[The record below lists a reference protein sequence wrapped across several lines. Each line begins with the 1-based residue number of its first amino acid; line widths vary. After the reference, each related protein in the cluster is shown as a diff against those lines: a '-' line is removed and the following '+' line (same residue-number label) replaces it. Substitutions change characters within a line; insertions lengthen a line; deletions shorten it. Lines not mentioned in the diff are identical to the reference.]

1 MEYGSLIEITFKG
14 ERMKQLFKILVCL
27 CCFSVMIP
35 NKVMANPD
43 ISISKQQKIEDLSDF
58 TGQTIITVYRVVD
71 VSEDYKPR
79 IEIRMRANF
88 EHGKV
93 VSIAKIIHYVLDRKS
108 YNSEEVKG
116 FEGKLFVNLNDEKS
130 IFVSLVGN
138 FFEQDSGFLNWEI
151 NLDLGPY
158 HFQFPL
164 TKDLPI
170 DYEETLIIK

>member
-1 MEYGSLIEITFKG
+1 
-14 ERMKQLFKILVCL
+14 MKQLFKILVCL
-27 CCFSVMIP
+27 CCCFSAMIP

-58 TGQTIITVYRVVD
+58 TGQTIITVYRVID

-79 IEIRMRANF
+79 VEIRMRVNF

-116 FEGKLFVNLNDEKS
+116 FEGTLFVNLNDEKS
-130 IFVSLVGN
+130 IFVSLAGN
-138 FFEQDSGFLNWEI
+138 FYEQNSGYLNWEI